1 LGCLIEAPTRVE
13 ELSEGLP
20 YDAPPPG
27 TRGIVVPAMPGA
39 SIAQDRPAVIVRIDE
54 FRSARMVSSYACG
67 QKFASS
73 SLTHGSSA
81 TSASTHT
88 AAWRSRAAPLPAWR
102 LVSVPRRAGR
112 GRTTT
117 VEDLGQPASHDPVR
131 TRGGAGGAI
140 VPCDAVVRDTRQR
153 RGQEELSETCGPPTN
168 RTSADGG
175 PYVLPLGELYTG
187 LPCRGVTAMKSAS
200 RWLTKRSPDCCTN
213 SFTSSTAN
221 GSKMACEARACAAFD
236 AHRRQTASV
245 PFGRDPAEAVRRSV
259 GRAPLAHGYQ

>member
-1 LGCLIEAPTRVE
+1 VQPRCPRGDSFQYRGEPAEAGPRPSRTLANQHRTTRFARVAAQE
-13 ELSEGLP
+13 ERSC
-20 YDAPPPG
+20 
-27 TRGIVVPAMPGA
+27 RAMPW
-39 SIAQDRPAVIVRIDE
+39 SE
-54 FRSARMVSSYACG
+54 
-67 QKFASS
+67 
-73 SLTHGSSA
+73 T
-81 TSASTHT
+81 
-88 AAWRSRAAPLPAWR
+88 
-102 LVSVPRRAGR
+102 LVSAGER
-112 GRTTT
+112 K
-117 VEDLGQPASHDPVR
+117 
-131 TRGGAGGAI
+131 
-140 VPCDAVVRDTRQR
+140 
-153 RGQEELSETCGPPTN
+153 ELSETCGPPTN

-259 GRAPLAHGYQ
+259 GRAPLAHGFQ